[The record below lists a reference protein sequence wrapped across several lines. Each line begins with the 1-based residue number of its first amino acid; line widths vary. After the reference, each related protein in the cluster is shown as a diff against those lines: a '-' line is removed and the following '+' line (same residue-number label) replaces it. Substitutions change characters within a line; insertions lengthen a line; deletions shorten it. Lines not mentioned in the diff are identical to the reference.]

1 MVRQAPLPLDDIIA
15 RLDIYLDVEFSWLK
29 TEQVA
34 PTLAGITRD
43 QQEFILNWVRRIA
56 SINVQLAYVFIN
68 QAVAVL
74 DRMDR
79 ETIDAW
85 ALYAMDTYDVAGLKA
100 ALDIVRTADQFVQQS
115 HERAVGALFDEVSGV
130 LGRFVH
136 GLSGRPLKLE
146 RGADT
151 YTDTETIHLP
161 PISAKLDTPQDNFL
175 VYKATVAFLWAQTR
189 YGSFREPLW
198 TALEGHPEPEAFLL
212 RFQRFEAVR
221 LEAILERELPGLSRE
236 IGRLRRQIGEVQTPD
251 WLEQTRA
258 LRDRGATQE
267 TSLALARAD
276 TGGLALP
283 GASFFHGQV
292 LADRVREVMRARMER
307 EKARFRSILREIVE
321 DLKGKEA
328 LDPSE
333 HQLRNEEPE
342 ERQPEDATE
351 LEDLHITLDGQPIPV
366 PENARAISKSIIQ
379 DVGKIPEDYLVP
391 AGPGEY
397 DPSLLVDREVD
408 PDEVWMGT
416 YHEIGAHLYNEWDF
430 QRQHYRKSWC
440 AVREKAVTPVH
451 DDFYRSTMEKHRAL
465 IGHLRTTFEAMRDED
480 RLLKRQVHGD
490 DVDIDA
496 LVEALADSRDGS
508 EMSDR
513 LFTRM
518 HRTER
523 NIAVVFMVDMSG
535 STKGWINDA
544 ERESLILLC
553 EALETLGDRYAIYGF
568 SGMARKRCEIYRI
581 KEFGEAY
588 NDEVR
593 GRISGIRPQDYTRM
607 GFAIRHL
614 SKLLNDVEAR
624 TRVLIT
630 ISDGKPDD
638 YDGYRGEYGIEDTRR
653 ALLEA
658 RRDGI
663 HPYCITIDRE
673 AKDYLP
679 HLYGPAGY
687 TVVDEVSQLP
697 YKVSDIYRRLT
708 T

>member
-1 MVRQAPLPLDDIIA
+1 MARQAPLALDEITA
-15 RLDIYLDVEFSWLK
+15 RLDVYLDVEFSWLK
-29 TEQVA
+29 TERVA
-34 PTLAGITRD
+34 PTLATITREE
-43 QQEFILNWVRRIA
+43 QEFILNWVRRIA

-79 ETIDAW
+79 ETIESW
-85 ALYAMDTYDVAGLKA
+85 ALHAMDTYDVSGLKA
-100 ALDIVRTADQFVQQS
+100 ALDVVRTADEFVERS
-115 HERAVGALFDEVSGV
+115 RERAVGSAFDDVSGV
-130 LGRFVH
+130 LLRFVH
-136 GLSGRPLKLE
+136 GLSGRQLKLE
-146 RGADT
+146 KAEES
-151 YTDTETIHLP
+151 YTDTETIFLP
-161 PISAKLDTPQDNFL
+161 PVSARLDTPHDNFL
-175 VYKATVAFLWAQTR
+175 IYKSTVAFHWAQTR
-189 YGSFREPLW
+189 YGTFRDPLW
-198 TALEGHPEPEAFLL
+198 GRLSETEHTE
-212 RFQRFEAVR
+212 RFAACFHRFESVR
-221 LEAILERELPGLSRE
+221 LEALLERELPGLYRE
-236 IGRLRRQIGEVQTPD
+236 IRRLRGLLGEGEDPD
-251 WLEQTRA
+251 WHALTVGLRA
-258 LRDRGATQE
+258 SGASQE
-267 TSLALARAD
+267 DSLALA
-276 TGGLALP
+276 LAHVEREDLP
-283 GASFFHGQV
+283 PAGFFHGQ
-292 LADRVREVMRARMER
+292 LALDRVHEVMTARMER

-321 DLKGKEA
+321 DLKGKDA

-333 HQLRNEEPE
+333 HQLANEPPEP
-342 ERQPEDATE
+342 QPTDASE

-366 PENARAISKSIIQ
+366 PEGARAISKSIIQ
-379 DVGKIPEDYLVP
+379 DIGKIPDDYLVP
-391 AGPGEY
+391 AGDGEY
-397 DPSLLVDREVD
+397 DPRLLVDREAD
-408 PDEVWMGT
+408 PDDVWMGT
-416 YHEIGAHLYNEWDF
+416 YHEIGAHLYNEWDY
-430 QRQHYRKSWC
+430 QRQHYRKQWC
-440 AVREKAVTPVH
+440 AVREKPVTPVH
-451 DDFYRSTMEKHRAL
+451 DDFYRQTLDKHRAL

-581 KEFGEAY
+581 KEFGEPY
-588 NDEVR
+588 NDEVK

-614 SKLLNDVEAR
+614 SKLLNEVEAR

-673 AKDYLP
+673 ARDYLP